1 MKIIVLGLYIPHIQ
15 STQYHSVVQV
25 KDSFMVKD

>member
-1 MKIIVLGLYIPHIQ
+1 MKIIVLGLYIPHI
-15 STQYHSVVQV
+15 QYHSVVQV